1 MGVFGNYSVSKAKV
15 SGGGVYLEPGDYVLE
30 VEATKGI
37 QTRGKGPMFVADF
50 IVRESNNDKFPA
62 GSRVNHTILMDKD
75 YGPGNAKEIL
85 AALSGLD
92 AASSSDAAAV
102 NAEDWDAVLENCVVK
117 PLFNG
122 KLVKARAVTK
132 EKAKSSGTYT
142 RTFFTPHPTTRE
154 ALQGS
159 AKKAK

>member
-1 MGVFGNYSVSKAKV
+1 VGVFGSYSVSKAKV

-50 IVRESNNDKFPA
+50 IVRESSNEKFPA

-92 AASSSDAAAV
+92 AASSADAAAV

-117 PLFNG
+117 PLFAG
-122 KLVKARAVTK
+122 KLIKARAVSKTK
-132 EKAKSSGTYT
+132 KDGSGAYT
-142 RTFFTPHPTTRE
+142 RTFFAPHASTRE
-154 ALQGS
+154 ALHGKPKS
-159 AKKAK
+159 K

>member
-37 QTRGKGPMFVADF
+37 ETRGKGPMFVADF
-50 IVRESNNDKFPA
+50 IVRESNNEKFPA
-62 GSRVNHTILMDKD
+62 GSRVNHTILMAKD

-85 AALSGLD
+85 SALSGLD
-92 AASSSDAAAV
+92 ASSSTDAAAV
-102 NAEDWDAVLENCVVK
+102 NAEDWDAVLENCVLK

-122 KLVKARAVTK
+122 RLVKARAVSKTK
-132 EKAKSSGTYT
+132 KDGSGAYT
-142 RTFFTPHPTTRE
+142 RTFFTPHPDTRA
-154 ALQGS
+154 ALQG
-159 AKKAK
+159 KKSK

>member
-1 MGVFGNYSVSKAKV
+1 MGVFGNFSVNKAKV
-15 SGGGVYLEPGDYVLE
+15 AGGGVYLEPGNYVLE

-50 IVRESNNDKFPA
+50 IVRESDNDKFPA
-62 GSRVNHTILMDKD
+62 GSRVNHTILMEKD

-92 AASSSDAAAV
+92 ASSSTDAAEVNAV
-102 NAEDWDAVLENCVVK
+102 NWDEVLENCVVK
-117 PLFNG
+117 PIFNG
-122 KLVKARAVTK
+122 KLVRARAISK
-132 EKAKSSGTYT
+132 EKKIKGEFYT
-142 RTFFTPHPTTRE
+142 RTFFNPHPDTRA
-154 ALQGS
+154 ALHG

>member
-1 MGVFGNYSVSKAKV
+1 MGVFGNFSVNKAKV
-15 SGGGVYLEPGDYVLE
+15 TGGGVYLEPGDYVLK

-50 IVRESNNDKFPA
+50 VVVESNNDKFLPGA
-62 GSRVNHTILMDKD
+62 RVNHTILMEKD

-92 AASSSDAAAV
+92 AASSIDAAAV
-102 NAEDWDAVLENCVVK
+102 NDTNWDEVLETCIVK
-117 PLFNG
+117 PVFND
-122 KLVKARAVTK
+122 KLVKARAVSK
-132 EKAKSSGTYT
+132 EKKDKSGSYT
-142 RTFFTPHPTTRE
+142 RTFFTPHPDTRA
-154 ALQGS
+154 ALHG